1 MRPAPSQFNWAQST
15 AFLLGAQLFRNL
27 GPILVLFFLAR
38 LTDQATVGRYSLALA
53 IATPFFVFA
62 QFGLRT
68 VVLTLNPQARFT
80 EYISV
85 QGATVVLAFSG
96 ASLFALFGAR
106 EILIAV
112 LLAGLLKAAD
122 AFSDLLSGALQK
134 AGKSNLVFLGSV
146 IAATAVAVAA
156 AVTLFLT
163 RELLPTLA
171 ALAVASLATAFF
183 FMYLPARTVS
193 RYRES
198 PLADGVSY
206 ARPQEIRRI
215 VAAGLPLGASMA
227 SLALIST
234 VPQYVVTLSHGEA
247 ETARFAIL
255 LYVYALADIITGTVA
270 QAWIPIAQ
278 RELEV
283 RGTKKSILRITAV
296 SALRWTALF
305 VPFTELGLWLA
316 AGLIPL
322 TFGQDYTLSLA
333 EAIPLGL
340 AIVTLP
346 IAHFFAT
353 SVSIK
358 NYYIHTLT
366 LAVTSAAVSVGVG
379 LLLIPGAGV
388 AGAFW
393 ALFSSVVVRGISAVA
408 VLSFR
413 RETPQTRSN
422 NEES

>member
-1 MRPAPSQFNWAQST
+1 MRPAPSQFTWAQST

-80 EYISV
+80 KYIRV
-85 QGATVVLAFSG
+85 QGATVALALIG
-96 ASLFALFGAR
+96 ASLFGLFGAR

-112 LLAGLLKAAD
+112 FLAGLLKAAD
-122 AFSDLLSGALQK
+122 AFSDLLSGALQQ
-134 AGKSNLVFLGSV
+134 AGKSNLVFLGSI

-156 AVTLFLT
+156 AITLFLT
-163 RELLPTLA
+163 RELVPTLA
-171 ALAVASLATAFF
+171 ALAVTSLATAFF

-193 RYRES
+193 RYRENQ
-198 PLADGVSY
+198 LAYAVSSAWPY
-206 ARPQEIRRI
+206 EIRRI
-215 VAAGLPLGASMA
+215 VTAGLPLGASMA

-234 VPQYVVTLSHGEA
+234 VPQYVVTFNHGEA

-270 QAWIPIAQ
+270 QAWIPVAQ

-283 RGTKKSILRITAV
+283 RGSKKTILRITAV
-296 SALRWTALF
+296 SALRWTALYLP
-305 VPFTELGLWLA
+305 VTLVGLWLA
-316 AGLIPL
+316 ANLIPL
-322 TFGQDYTLSLA
+322 IFGREYTLSLA

-340 AIVTLP
+340 AILTLP

-353 SVSIK
+353 SVSIE

-366 LAVTSAAVSVGVG
+366 MAVSSAAVSVGVG
-379 LLLIPGAGV
+379 FLLIPGAGV

-393 ALFSSVVVRGISAVA
+393 ALFASVIVRSISAVA

-413 RETPQTRSN
+413 RETPQTRSIS
-422 NEES
+422 E